1 MEAEKLTLKEGLSAQ
16 ESIYGAYEETL
27 RLVMEDIFRRIR
39 SSQKEY
45 EKTHGGKIAEHL
57 DGRIKEE
64 GSMRDKLAARGLP
77 INAHSALRE
86 VTDAVGIR
94 IVCGFRD
101 DIYANLDCIRSWDQ
115 AKIVQEKDYVRHAKG
130 NGYRSYH
137 VILDVEEPYMDVDGN
152 CPGHFYVEI
161 QLRTIAMDS
170 WAALEHEIS
179 YKQGVS
185 GNARLIETELKRC
198 ADELASCDVTMQT
211 IRDLIRHENAK
222 SEEESHE
229 NTGCRR

>member
-1 MEAEKLTLKEGLSAQ
+1 MEEENVILEEEGPVR
-16 ESIYGAYEETL
+16 ESIYGEYEETL
-27 RLVMEDIFRRIR
+27 RLVMEDVFHRIR
-39 SSQKEY
+39 SSQREY
-45 EKTHGGKIAEHL
+45 EKIHGGKIAEHL
-57 DGRIKEE
+57 DGRIKEDQ
-64 GSMRDKLAARGLP
+64 SMRDKLAMRGLP

-86 VTDAVGIR
+86 VTDAIGIR
-94 IVCGFRD
+94 VVCGFRD

-115 AKIVQEKDYVRHAKG
+115 TKIIQEKDYVRHAKG

-137 VILDVEEPYMDVDGN
+137 VILDVEEPYMDVDGE

-222 SEEESHE
+222 NRS
-229 NTGCRR
+229 